1 MAEAAMLGMVPRS
14 KRREG
19 NMLLAGAWLS
29 GVGSMPVN
37 RPWPLHRNMG
47 TRHGAGRMAEVLL
60 FWKQEGKE
68 CMRPCPTFN
77 TMLAGMI
84 CRKNSYQHGVSKRQD
99 TGLAFGILLSSA
111 GLACLRVR
119 RRKHASFRNKSE
131 AQTRDCVLG
140 IGSV

>member
-1 MAEAAMLGMVPRS
+1 MLGTVPRS
-14 KRREG
+14 KQREG
-19 NMLLAGAWLS
+19 NVLLARAWLS
-29 GVGSMPVN
+29 GTGSMPVN

-47 TRHGAGRMAEVLL
+47 TRHRASRMAEVLL

-68 CMRPCPTFN
+68 CMRPHPTFN

-84 CRKNSYQHGVSKRQD
+84 CRKNLYQRGVSKRQD